1 MQPMHT
7 DPLSTS
13 TSAEPL
19 LDGAARKA
27 RTPIGL
33 LGLSV
38 LDGAEQDEEL
48 PLRSRPPNQ
57 KLRFVKVALAV
68 VLPVGIALAAHRASV
83 PEGFDAAELA
93 PPAVPAA
100 ALGPE
105 GLPATPVAAGGP
117 PSRRFTAGSFGHSG
131 AVRVRVV
138 LPGERLYL
146 PIAFGGPTD
155 NLQAQW
161 IAFDGSPNESVS
173 TYSADGVLRAP
184 SRPGAFWLVLSRAGM
199 ADTVADLALLVEY
212 PMPNARATGINGY
225 HLGRWPKDGGGTV
238 PRGFVEVRKRLSDFP
253 LSPHLRLSDFVVHDE
268 QNDYPRYLHVR
279 EPLLDKIELVV
290 SEVAQM
296 RGVPA
301 SSVKLNVASG
311 FRSPSYNGSLA
322 SSASDSRHMY
332 GDAADIAIDANND
345 GRLTEIDARLVASA
359 AEIVERRYPDLVGGI
374 GLYITPDGAGWPY
387 VHIDVRGTRAR
398 WRGGRTKSATVDS
411 LPPGATFDTANTL
424 PLNPAPAKSSPA
436 KSTPV
441 QSSPVQSTPAQ
452 SAPAA
457 RERSGAATATPA
469 AKPTPVAKPAP
480 APSTRGPDDPFS
492 SAARKFRTA
501 RPERP

>member
-1 MQPMHT
+1 MHT

-93 PPAVPAA
+93 PPSVPAA
-100 ALGPE
+100 ARGPE

-138 LPGERLYL
+138 LPGELLYL

-155 NLQAQW
+155 NLQSQW
-161 IAFDGSPNESVS
+161 IAFDGSPNDSVS

-184 SRPGAFWLVLSRAGM
+184 ARPGAFWLVLSRAGV

-225 HLGRWPKDGGGTV
+225 HLGRWPKDGGGIV

-268 QNDYPRYLHVR
+268 QDDYPRYLHVR

-332 GDAADIAIDANND
+332 GDAADVAIDANND
-345 GRLTEIDARLVASA
+345 GRLTEIDARLVAAA

-374 GLYITPDGAGWPY
+374 GLYITPNGAGWPY

-411 LPPGATFDTANTL
+411 LPPGTTFDTVNTS
-424 PLNPAPAKSSPA
+424 PLKPASPKSSPA
-436 KSTPV
+436 KP
-441 QSSPVQSTPAQ
+441 TPAKWV
-452 SAPAA
+452 SAP
-457 RERSGAATATPA
+457 RERPAAATPA
-469 AKPTPVAKPAP
+469 AKPTPVAQPTP

>member
-1 MQPMHT
+1 M
-7 DPLSTS
+7 STS

-93 PPAVPAA
+93 PTAVPAA
-100 ALGPE
+100 TRGPE
-105 GLPATPVAAGGP
+105 GLPATPVAVGGP

-138 LPGERLYL
+138 LPGELLYL

-155 NLQAQW
+155 NLQSQW
-161 IAFDGSPNESVS
+161 IAFDGSPNDSVS

-184 SRPGAFWLVLSRAGM
+184 ARPGAFWLVLSRAGV

-212 PMPNARATGINGY
+212 PMPNSRATGINGY

-268 QNDYPRYLHVR
+268 QDDYPRYLHVR

-436 KSTPV
+436 KSSPAKSTPA
-441 QSSPVQSTPAQ
+441 QSTPAQ

-457 RERSGAATATPA
+457 RERSGAAAATPA
-469 AKPTPVAKPAP
+469 AKPTPVAKPTP

>member
-1 MQPMHT
+1 M
-7 DPLSTS
+7 
-13 TSAEPL
+13 
-19 LDGAARKA
+19 
-27 RTPIGL
+27 
-33 LGLSV
+33 
-38 LDGAEQDEEL
+38 
-48 PLRSRPPNQ
+48 
-57 KLRFVKVALAV
+57 
-68 VLPVGIALAAHRASV
+68 
-83 PEGFDAAELA
+83 
-93 PPAVPAA
+93 
-100 ALGPE
+100 
-105 GLPATPVAAGGP
+105 
-117 PSRRFTAGSFGHSG
+117 
-131 AVRVRVV
+131 
-138 LPGERLYL
+138 
-146 PIAFGGPTD
+146 
-155 NLQAQW
+155 
-161 IAFDGSPNESVS
+161 
-173 TYSADGVLRAP
+173 
-184 SRPGAFWLVLSRAGM
+184 
-199 ADTVADLALLVEY
+199 
-212 PMPNARATGINGY
+212 
-225 HLGRWPKDGGGTV
+225 
-238 PRGFVEVRKRLSDFP
+238 
-253 LSPHLRLSDFVVHDE
+253 
-268 QNDYPRYLHVR
+268 R

-411 LPPGATFDTANTL
+411 LPPGTTFDTVNTL
-424 PLNPAPAKSSPA
+424 PLKPALAKSSPA
-436 KSTPV
+436 KATS
-441 QSSPVQSTPAQ
+441 AQ

-457 RERSGAATATPA
+457 RERSGAAAATPA
-469 AKPTPVAKPAP
+469 AKPTSVAKPTP

-492 SAARKFRTA
+492 SAARKFRPA